1 MRLCRSVCVLLFLV
15 SLSLFQVSGIRAQ
28 ETSGKVKLLPLKV
41 SSNRLGS
48 GDLAKLD
55 RVVTLKL
62 AKYPAYEVLAV
73 PADDPMDLMVD
84 AGCLDFDA
92 ECLAGIG
99 AEAGVAKVLFTE
111 VNEEDGRFLIQI
123 SLVDVANQESMTP
136 EGGTG
141 SRQELEGF
149 VSLALEKVL
158 GPEPV
163 PETVLAKVDISTEPA
178 GAEIY
183 LDQDFVG
190 VSPVTLRLKKGEY
203 ALRMNRV
210 GYKESTRPMTVAAG
224 KAIVLTVTLDKVEV
238 AVPVGPVPVKERET
252 EKKPFYKTWW
262 FWTTIGAVVVAGGV
276 TAGVLA
282 TRGGGGSDGS
292 ARFTVD
298 PSYAPLDVTLYPT
311 N

>member
-1 MRLCRSVCVLLFLV
+1 MRLCRSICVVLSLV
-15 SLSLFQVSGIRAQ
+15 SMGLFQVSGIMAQ
-28 ETSGKVKLLPLKV
+28 ETPGKVKLLPLRV
-41 SSNRLGS
+41 SSSRLGPD
-48 GDLAKLD
+48 DLVKLN

-62 AKYPAYEVLAV
+62 AKYPAYEVLPV
-73 PADDPMDLMVD
+73 PDADPMDLMVD

-99 AEAGVAKVLFTE
+99 ADAGVAKVLFTE
-111 VNEEDGRFLIQI
+111 VNEEGGRFLVQI
-123 SLVDVANQESMTP
+123 SLVDVANRESMTP

-141 SRQELEGF
+141 AREDLDGF

-178 GAEIY
+178 GAEVY
-183 LDQDFVG
+183 LDKDFVG
-190 VSPVTLRLKKGEY
+190 VSPVTLRLKKGDY
-203 ALRMNRV
+203 VLRMNRV
-210 GYKESTRPMTVAAG
+210 GYKETTRPMTVAAG
-224 KAIVLTVTLDKVEV
+224 KAIALTVTLGKVEV
-238 AVPVGPVPVKERET
+238 AVPVGPVPVKEREI
-252 EKKPFYKTWW
+252 EKKHFYKTWW

-298 PSYAPLDVTLYPT
+298 PSYAPLDVTLFPT